1 MSRDFVPDLSRCET
15 TTQLATALG
24 INIGILELLSGPEAA
39 GNYRPHSIP
48 KRSSRRKGEAR
59 VVFEPASEELKRVH
73 KTIARR
79 LTLYARQADP
89 SFPAPCS
96 LGYRQKKS
104 IKDNAQPHCGADLLL
119 RADIR
124 DFFPTISQARVEG
137 LLVRLRIP
145 EHAAATLARLLC
157 LDGHLTQGLSASPL
171 LANLACH
178 GLDARL
184 DALAKKHNAT
194 YTRYADDI
202 SISGPS
208 LPDRAA
214 IAVELESEGFS
225 LSDRKFRITKPG
237 QAHYVTGLSVSDGNR
252 PHVPREMKRRLRQ
265 ELHYCKLFGIEEHLR
280 RQKESVRNG
289 LNRLDGTVSY
299 VSFIERGTS
308 HDYRAAWEALLARD
322 NVSPTYS
329 PRHDRH
335 PTPQYCVVDETTI
348 EIGTINYMALGWTLF
363 SEINHV
369 KEGLRNVLADYLS
382 DPFAAGKKSAIEK
395 EGLHFAAAHPDLQT
409 RVIAALPAIPF
420 RCYVVLRKFDPSENY
435 EATYL
440 TLLKWAVAQ
449 MYIHCDRQILTVE
462 VEQNSRIARPQIET
476 LFQDRYSLSQLA
488 GIKRPLTEPSVT
500 TVSKQSPYIALPDF
514 MLGVLRDFVQD
525 DPNAGSSSQVRFERL
540 RDRFSL
546 IYDIDRR
553 IAYSRR
559 NPFHRDAMQ
568 IIVGDSGQT
577 G

>member
-1 MSRDFVPDLSRCET
+1 MSRDFVPDLSKCET

-24 INIGILELLSGPEAA
+24 INVGILELLSGPEAA
-39 GNYRPHSIP
+39 GNYRQHSIP
-48 KRSSRRKGEAR
+48 KRSSRRKGEVR
-59 VVFEPASEELKRVH
+59 VVFEPASEELKLVH
-73 KTIARR
+73 KIIARR

-104 IKDNAQPHCGADLLL
+104 IKDNAEPHCGADLLL

-124 DFFPTISQARVEG
+124 DFFPTVSQARVEG

-145 EHAAATLARLLC
+145 EHSAAILARLLC
-157 LDGHLTQGLSASPL
+157 LDGHLTPGLSASPL
-171 LANLACH
+171 MANLACH
-178 GLDARL
+178 GLDGRL
-184 DALAKKHNAT
+184 DALAKKHNAK

-202 SISGPS
+202 SISGSS

-214 IAVELESEGFS
+214 IAFELESEGFA

-252 PHVPREMKRRLRQ
+252 PHVPRKMKRKLRQ
-265 ELHYCKLFGIEEHLR
+265 ELHYCKRFGIEEHLR

-289 LNRLDGTVSY
+289 LNRLDGAVSY

-308 HDYRAAWEALLARD
+308 HDYRAFWEALLARD
-322 NVSPTYS
+322 DVSPSYS
-329 PRHDRH
+329 PRHNRR
-335 PTPQYCVVDETTI
+335 PTPQCCVIDETAI
-348 EIGTINYMALGWTLF
+348 NIGSSSYMALGWALF
-363 SEINHV
+363 SEIELV
-369 KEGLRNVLADYLS
+369 EDGLQNVLADYLS
-382 DPFAAGKKSAIEK
+382 DPFAAGKKSAVEK

-420 RCYVVLRKFDPSENY
+420 RCYVVLRRFDQSADY
-435 EATYL
+435 ATIYL
-440 TLLKWAVAQ
+440 SLLRWAVAQ
-449 MYIHCDRQILTVE
+449 MYIHCDRQSLTVE
-462 VEQNSRIARPQIET
+462 VEQNSQVARPQIEG
-476 LFQDRYSLSQLA
+476 LFHDRYSLSQLA

-500 TVSKQSPYIALPDF
+500 IVSKQCPHVALPDF
-514 MLGVLRDFVQD
+514 MLGVLRDFIQD
-525 DPNAGSSSQVRFERL
+525 DPKAGSSSQVRFERL

-546 IYDIDRR
+546 IYDVDRR

-559 NPFHRDAMQ
+559 NPYHRDAMKAPA
-568 IIVGDSGQT
+568 
-577 G
+577 